1 MPVHDLS
8 EAHFLGSKTF
18 HYSRYAGVDLGP
30 SPSKVGAMELVA
42 YWRLLVQSRRLIV
55 ATTLIGVLI
64 SFFVTLSIT
73 PIYKASAQL
82 FVSTPASAVDIS
94 ALLTG
99 SSFSQQ
105 RVKSY
110 AQIINSPVNL
120 EPVVKELKLKISA
133 EDLSKNITASAP
145 LDTVLISLT
154 VTDTNPK
161 RAARIAN
168 AVAQQ
173 FGITVKSL
181 ELQEIDTESPIKVSI
196 AKFAVPPTA
205 PASPKKS
212 INYALGL
219 MLGFGLGF
227 GIASL
232 RKLLDNTVKNEDDLG
247 DIPLLAAIGF
257 DLNADEKPLIT
268 QIGRYAAR
276 TEAFRTLRTNLK
288 HANPGVNPQSIVITS
303 ALPNEGKS
311 TSAINIAISLTQSG
325 ERVLLVEADLRRPKI
340 PIYLEFASKVIGL
353 SELLSSPTKLTWPI
367 VKKHMRKHPEIE
379 LQVLTSGRIPPNP
392 AELLES
398 GRFRELMTILKAKF
412 DYIIIDCPPLLPITD
427 AAIVAA
433 QTDGAIL
440 VSHAGTTKIP
450 HYQGAR
456 DAIRGVGALVL
467 GVILNKIP
475 EEAMEYEYGYKY
487 GYPKYYGYSGKP
499 YDPLNASDRDTRYAP
514 PKSEVDRMNEEEFV
528 FIKGKRFKEELMRDR
543 NKI

>member
-1 MPVHDLS
+1 MPVYDLS

-30 SPSKVGAMELVA
+30 SPSKVGPMELVA

-55 ATTLIGVLI
+55 ATTLIGALL
-64 SFFVTLSIT
+64 SFFVTLSMT

-120 EPVVKELKLKISA
+120 EPVVKDLKLKMSA

>member
-1 MPVHDLS
+1 
-8 EAHFLGSKTF
+8 
-18 HYSRYAGVDLGP
+18 
-30 SPSKVGAMELVA
+30 
-42 YWRLLVQSRRLIV
+42 
-55 ATTLIGVLI
+55 
-64 SFFVTLSIT
+64 
-73 PIYKASAQL
+73 
-82 FVSTPASAVDIS
+82 
-94 ALLTG
+94 
-99 SSFSQQ
+99 
-105 RVKSY
+105 
-110 AQIINSPVNL
+110 
-120 EPVVKELKLKISA
+120 
-133 EDLSKNITASAP
+133 
-145 LDTVLISLT
+145 
-154 VTDTNPK
+154 
-161 RAARIAN
+161 
-168 AVAQQ
+168 
-173 FGITVKSL
+173 
-181 ELQEIDTESPIKVSI
+181 
-196 AKFAVPPTA
+196 
-205 PASPKKS
+205 
-212 INYALGL
+212 
-219 MLGFGLGF
+219 MLGFGLGI

>member
-1 MPVHDLS
+1 MPVYDLS

-18 HYSRYAGVDLGP
+18 RSSRYVGVDLGP
-30 SPSKVGAMELVA
+30 SPSKVGPMELVA

-55 ATTLIGVLI
+55 ATTLICALL
-64 SFFVTLSIT
+64 SFFVTLSMT

-120 EPVVKELKLKISA
+120 EPVVKDLKLKMSA

-353 SELLSSPTKLTWPI
+353 SELLSSPTKLTWST

>member
-1 MPVHDLS
+1 MGLSAVHGATGLW
-8 EAHFLGSKTF
+8 ANRGGGTVGH
-18 HYSRYAGVDLGP
+18 
-30 SPSKVGAMELVA
+30 SPSKVGPMELVA
-42 YWRLLVQSRRLIV
+42 YWRLLVQSRRVIAV
-55 ATTLIGVLI
+55 TTFLGLLI
-64 SFFVTLSIT
+64 SFLVTMSMT
-73 PIYKASAQL
+73 PIYKSSAQL

-120 EPVVKELKLKISA
+120 SPVVEELKLKMSA
-133 EDLSKNITASAP
+133 EELSENITASAP

-154 VTDTNPK
+154 VSDTNPK

-173 FGITVKSL
+173 FGVTVKSL

-196 AKFAVPPTA
+196 AKFAVPPSA
-205 PASPKKS
+205 PASPKKTV
-212 INYALGL
+212 NYLLGL

-232 RKLLDNTVKNEDDLG
+232 RKLLDNTVKSEDDLG

-257 DLNADEKPLIT
+257 DVNADEKPLIT

-288 HANPGVNPQSIVITS
+288 HANPGVNPKSIVITS

-325 ERVLLVEADLRRPKI
+325 EKVLLVEADLRRPKV

-353 SELLSSPTKLTWPI
+353 SELLSSPTKLTWI
-367 VKKHMRKHPEIE
+367 NVKKHLRKHPEID

-398 GRFRELMTILKAKF
+398 GRFRELMNILKAKF

-450 HYQGAR
+450 HFEGAR

-475 EEAMEYEYGYKY
+475 EDAMEYEYGYKY

-499 YDPLNASDRDTRYAP
+499 YDPLNSSERDTRYAP
-514 PKSEVDRMNEEEFV
+514 SKAEVDRLNEDEFV
-528 FIKGKRFKEELMRDR
+528 FVKGKRFKEELMRDR

>member
-1 MPVHDLS
+1 
-8 EAHFLGSKTF
+8 
-18 HYSRYAGVDLGP
+18 
-30 SPSKVGAMELVA
+30 MELVA

-55 ATTLIGVLI
+55 ASTLIGAVL
-64 SFFVTLSIT
+64 SFFVTFSMT

-120 EPVVKELKLKISA
+120 EPVVKDLKLKMSA

>member
-1 MPVHDLS
+1 
-8 EAHFLGSKTF
+8 
-18 HYSRYAGVDLGP
+18 
-30 SPSKVGAMELVA
+30 MELVA

-154 VTDTNPK
+154 VTDTNSK

-212 INYALGL
+212 INHALGL

-276 TEAFRTLRTNLK
+276 TEAFRTL
-288 HANPGVNPQSIVITS
+288 
-303 ALPNEGKS
+303 
-311 TSAINIAISLTQSG
+311 
-325 ERVLLVEADLRRPKI
+325 RVLLVEADLRRPKI

>member
-1 MPVHDLS
+1 MDLI
-8 EAHFLGSKTF
+8 AC
-18 HYSRYAGVDLGP
+18 
-30 SPSKVGAMELVA
+30 
-42 YWRLLVQSRRLIV
+42 WRLIVQSRRIIAV
-55 ATTLIGVLI
+55 TTLFGLLI
-64 SFFVTLSIT
+64 SLLITISTT
-73 PIYKASAQL
+73 PIYKSSAQL
-82 FVSTPASAVDIS
+82 FVSTPATSVDIS

-120 EPVVKELKLKISA
+120 APVVKELKLKISA
-133 EDLSKNITASAP
+133 EELARNVIASAP

-154 VTDTNPK
+154 VSDTNPR

-168 AVAQQ
+168 AIAKQ

-181 ELQEIDTESPIKVSI
+181 ELQEIDSESPVKVSI
-196 AKFAVPPTA
+196 AKFAVPPST
-205 PASPKKS
+205 PASPKKKL
-212 INYALGL
+212 NYLLGL

-227 GIASL
+227 GIANL
-232 RKLLDNTVKNEDDLG
+232 RKLLDNTVKSEDDLG
-247 DIPLLAAIGF
+247 EVPLLAAIGF
-257 DLNADEKPLIT
+257 DINADEKPLIT

-288 HANPGVNPQSIVITS
+288 HANPEINPKSIVLTS
-303 ALPNEGKS
+303 ALPDEGKT

-325 ERVLLVEADLRRPKI
+325 EKVLLVEADLRRPKI

-353 SELLSSPTKLTWPI
+353 SELLSSPTKLTWI
-367 VKKHMRKHPEIE
+367 NVKRHLRKHPEID

-398 GRFRELMTILKAKF
+398 NRFRELINILKSKF

-440 VSHAGTTKIP
+440 ISHAGSTKIP
-450 HYQGAR
+450 YFEGAR
-456 DAIRGVGALVL
+456 DAIRGVGAPVL
-467 GVILNKIP
+467 GAILNKIP
-475 EEAMEYEYGYKY
+475 EDAMEYEYGYKY

-499 YDPLNASDRDTRYAP
+499 YDPLNSSERDTRYAP
-514 PKSEVDRMNEEEFV
+514 SKAEVDRLNEDEFV
-528 FIKGKRFKEELMRDR
+528 LVKGKRFKEELMRDR

>member
-1 MPVHDLS
+1 
-8 EAHFLGSKTF
+8 
-18 HYSRYAGVDLGP
+18 
-30 SPSKVGAMELVA
+30 MELVA
-42 YWRLLVQSRRLIV
+42 YWRLLMQSRRLISV
-55 ATTLIGVLI
+55 TTLCGLLV
-64 SFFVTLSIT
+64 SFLVTMSMT
-73 PIYKASAQL
+73 PIYKSSAQL

-94 ALLTG
+94 TLLTG

-120 EPVVKELKLKISA
+120 GPVVKELKLKITA
-133 EDLSKNITASAP
+133 EELSKNITASAP

-154 VTDTNPK
+154 VNDTNPK

-205 PASPKKS
+205 PSSPKKS
-212 INYALGL
+212 INYLLGL
-219 MLGFGLGF
+219 LLGFGLGF

-232 RKLLDNTVKNEDDLG
+232 RKLLDNTVKSEDDLG
-247 DIPLLAAIGF
+247 EIPLLAAIGF

-288 HANPGVNPQSIVITS
+288 HANPGVNPKSIVISS

-311 TSAINIAISLTQSG
+311 TSAINIAISLSQSG
-325 ERVLLVEADLRRPKI
+325 EKVLLVEADLRRPKI

-353 SELLSSPTKLTWPI
+353 SELLSSPTKLTWI
-367 VKKHMRKHPEIE
+367 NVKKHLRKHPEID

-398 GRFRELMTILKAKF
+398 GRFRELMTILKSKF

-450 HYQGAR
+450 HYEGAR
-456 DAIRGVGALVL
+456 DAIRAVGAVVL

-475 EEAMEYEYGYKY
+475 EDAMEYEYGYKY

-499 YDPLNASDRDTRYAP
+499 YDPLNSSERDTRYAP
-514 PKSEVDRMNEEEFV
+514 SKAEVDRMNEDEFV
-528 FIKGKRFKEELMRDR
+528 FVKGKRFKEELLRDR